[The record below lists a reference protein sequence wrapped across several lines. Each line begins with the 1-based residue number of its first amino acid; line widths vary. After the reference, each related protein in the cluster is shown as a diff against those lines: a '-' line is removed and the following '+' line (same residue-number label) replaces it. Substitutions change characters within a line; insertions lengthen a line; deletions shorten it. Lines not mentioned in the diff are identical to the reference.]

1 MQVGVMRRGRYVKG
15 KKVGKANIVNAV
27 RPNHISLLTSN
38 WTYSQRSHLLLET
51 SCNLYPG
58 TGSQWGVLLRFAW
71 ELK

>member
-38 WTYSQRSHLLLET
+38 WTYSQRSHLLL
-51 SCNLYPG
+51 
-58 TGSQWGVLLRFAW
+58 
-71 ELK
+71 